1 MDYAVRTTNL
11 CKTFSVKSNH
21 TTMFLLLKRK
31 LLGGASNSRT
41 IYALNDINIEIMKGN
56 KIGIIGNNGSGKTT
70 LLKVIAGL
78 EEPNKGQVHVNGY
91 ITLLAGLGTGMVD
104 ELSVEENVFLY
115 GAIYGMERKKIK
127 GKLHDII
134 EWAEL
139 QDFVGAELRT
149 LSSGMRARLAF
160 STMRHVETDI
170 FLLDEALTAGD
181 KNFKKKCEEYFENS
195 KNNGKTFLISTHDLN
210 FVKIFCTK
218 TLWLHKGQQKAFGE
232 TEEVLQL
239 YIDSKSG

>member
-1 MDYAVRTTNL
+1 
-11 CKTFSVKSNH
+11 
-21 TTMFLLLKRK
+21 
-31 LLGGASNSRT
+31 
-41 IYALNDINIEIMKGN
+41 
-56 KIGIIGNNGSGKTT
+56 
-70 LLKVIAGL
+70 
-78 EEPNKGQVHVNGY
+78 
-91 ITLLAGLGTGMVD
+91 
-104 ELSVEENVFLY
+104 
-115 GAIYGMERKKIK
+115 MERKKIK